1 MRARDRRCVPA
12 IVVAAAV
19 LVGSGASAIA
29 QENIPVA
36 DRISVQLGA
45 AQEKLYDA
53 SRVARHYLGYAV
65 LAARAYDRYGVNGKK
80 ELTPNLEDEA
90 KVPSAFRQ
98 IKPVSSIS
106 VGRQIWTLAGGREG
120 CATTDNC
127 WSQSGL
133 GVHFWRRGG
142 GRAGGRCTEV
152 VIAFRGTHGTLGS
165 VFSNVAP
172 LSVFV
177 RILMP
182 GADHYEQVRLNVD
195 NWVKELR
202 NYGCQNARIVAVGHS
217 LGGGL
222 AKHAAYQNSRISRV
236 YTFNTSPVTAWGF
249 IDEER
254 RARNVKGLE
263 IENIV
268 ERGEILGWARGP
280 ATLRYPAR
288 SCDPQERT
296 ITMDADTTS
305 WAWGQHGIWPMAAKL
320 QEWESRKRGTR
331 RSEAGLPRLT
341 AQEKAKLNCITESR
355 ERYMAR
361 NDPDWIAERRAG
373 PTVTVRV
380 TPPALRER

>member
-1 MRARDRRCVPA
+1 
-12 IVVAAAV
+12 
-19 LVGSGASAIA
+19 
-29 QENIPVA
+29 
-36 DRISVQLGA
+36 
-45 AQEKLYDA
+45 
-53 SRVARHYLGYAV
+53 
-65 LAARAYDRYGVNGKK
+65 
-80 ELTPNLEDEA
+80 
-90 KVPSAFRQ
+90 
-98 IKPVSSIS
+98 
-106 VGRQIWTLAGGREG
+106 
-120 CATTDNC
+120 
-127 WSQSGL
+127 
-133 GVHFWRRGG
+133 
-142 GRAGGRCTEV
+142 

-268 ERGEILGWARGP
+268 ERGEFLGWARGP

-331 RSEAGLPRLT
+331 RSEAGLPQLT
-341 AQEKAKLNCITESR
+341 AQEKAKLNCITEPR
-355 ERYMAR
+355 ARYMAR

-373 PTVTVRV
+373 PTVTVRA
-380 TPPALRER
+380 TPAALRER